1 MIGFLLFGVR
11 TAVKPRLERRRIKEF
26 AVSSDPKLLL
36 DLLEEH
42 GADLLALFTR
52 ITLRADVAEDL
63 LQELFLKLRNAGGLA
78 RANNCKAYLFRAAMH
93 LAFDWRRARQA
104 TDPMPTEVVVREE
117 SPLDHLIGVEQFKE
131 VLNAL
136 QTLSEL
142 NREVLVL
149 RYLQNHEYAKIAEML
164 GKTEHH
170 VRAICSKAL
179 GHLRTALQTES
190 ALREPNKRGTG
201 P

>member
-1 MIGFLLFGVR
+1 VR
-11 TAVKPRLERRRIKEF
+11 TAIKRRLERRSIKEF
-26 AVSSDPKLLL
+26 AVGFDPKLLL

-42 GADLLALFTR
+42 GSDLLALFTR

-63 LQELFLKLRNAGGLA
+63 LQELFLKLRNADGLA
-78 RANNCKAYLFRAAMH
+78 RADNRKAYLFRTAMH
-93 LAFDWRRARQA
+93 LAFDWRRTRRV
-104 TDPMPTEVVVREE
+104 TEPLPTEVAVRAKL
-117 SPLDHLIGVEQFKE
+117 PLDHLIGVEQLEE
-131 VLNAL
+131 VLDAL

-149 RYLQNHEYAKIAEML
+149 RYLQNHEYPKIAEMF

-170 VRAICSKAL
+170 VRSICSKAL
-179 GHLRTALQTES
+179 GQLRAALQTES
-190 ALREPNKRGTG
+190 EQKEPYKRGTR